1 MRTLCCRHWVLC
13 LRYHYIKQSLTCV
26 CVCLCLVCFKDANL
40 ALEGSNDAALFD
52 QGPAELM
59 FTLTSGASFTF
70 EQLCVISTANVVR
83 LIITDT
89 SGAETDM
96 KVGACHCVRVC
107 TETNIY
113 MVPLTFQGHV
123 ALLTHA
129 KQQLSVTAFI
139 YLQLAGYVYIVH
151 M

>member
-1 MRTLCCRHWVLC
+1 MCTLCCRHWLRC

-26 CVCLCLVCFKDANL
+26 CVCAWCVFKDANM
-40 ALEGSNDAALFD
+40 ALEGSGGATLFD

-70 EQLCVISTANVVR
+70 EQLCVIATANVVR

-96 KVGACHCVRVC
+96 KVRACRCVRVC
-107 TETNIY
+107 
-113 MVPLTFQGHV
+113 
-123 ALLTHA
+123 ALRRA
-129 KQQLSVTAFI
+129 CILS
-139 YLQLAGYVYIVH
+139 L
-151 M
+151 